1 MIASLAKRKREAK
14 VVIILETEKH
24 FDTTGSGDIILPSLK
39 IKLPS
44 SQPHQFKAHNQRN
57 DCNNMNHGWKSLLLI
72 LVMLI
77 SLIVQNVNEKPR
89 YCSFFNSL
97 PIND

>member
-44 SQPHQFKAHNQRN
+44 SQPHQFKAHNK
-57 DCNNMNHGWKSLLLI
+57 MILEYIFPSLQLFA
-72 LVMLI
+72 
-77 SLIVQNVNEKPR
+77 NK
-89 YCSFFNSL
+89 
-97 PIND
+97 

>member
-1 MIASLAKRKREAK
+1 MEILFISLKETSLFAVKVSLKHCISISLNMIASLAKRKREAK

-44 SQPHQFKAHNQRN
+44 SQPHQFKAHNV
-57 DCNNMNHGWKSLLLI
+57 I
-72 LVMLI
+72 
-77 SLIVQNVNEKPR
+77 
-89 YCSFFNSL
+89 
-97 PIND
+97 